1 MHGGADFRCSGAGD
15 GETVDGSAEDC
26 VPRQTREQIVD
37 TSVPQVV
44 EELAEA
50 SKVFS
55 QDRVQQRFGGQIIE
69 ALALSLTENVVEMPV
84 TQTQEKM
91 QQVAHTH
98 VQNVA
103 NTIKEEKPEIVKQTV
118 QVPQFLNE
126 AVDML
131 DAVQRQVSIVQ
142 KIQKVI
148 ETSQWQFS
156 NKIDEM
162 PVAVQR
168 QTPMVQ
174 TVQKTM
180 RIPQQQC
187 IDKVVDDPVVHVPQV
202 QIVGKIDEIPEIQ
215 TGVGTQTSES
225 FGAAPVSQA
234 AQVENVEAVEIGA
247 LIPAESG
254 PPMFVKAPV
263 LEIPVVGQRQ
273 ALNIQTEQKT
283 IDVPQIQCLEPLVD
297 VPVVTQQTAE
307 ILVVMLKQVPTLQRI
322 QKMVE
327 VPQIQYIDKVVDA
340 PVEMQLT
347 PEMQH
352 VASTLATEWEASTPH
367 VVDSSLRKRKS
378 SGSLQSPRA
387 RAGMRTHVQDDDI
400 RHEIFH
406 VNIASADEMEEAAS
420 VHALTIIR
428 TPSGLDDVK
437 LGMAHVKED
446 LTGSEKDAGVLG
458 VSRKESRHADGGCNK
473 KVGALGERKTKR
485 RRRSTKRIWR
495 KHSRTRPKP

>member
-1 MHGGADFRCSGAGD
+1 M
-15 GETVDGSAEDC
+15 
-26 VPRQTREQIVD
+26 
-37 TSVPQVV
+37 

-69 ALALSLTENVVEMPV
+69 APALSLTENVVEMPV

-103 NTIKEEKPEIVKQTV
+103 NTIKEEKRKIVKQTV

-202 QIVGKIDEIPEIQ
+202 QIVGKIDEIPEIW
-215 TGVGTQTSES
+215 TDVGTQTS
-225 FGAAPVSQA
+225 AP
-234 AQVENVEAVEIGA
+234 
-247 LIPAESG
+247 
-254 PPMFVKAPV
+254 F
-263 LEIPVVGQRQ
+263 R
-273 ALNIQTEQKT
+273 
-283 IDVPQIQCLEPLVD
+283 
-297 VPVVTQQTAE
+297 
-307 ILVVMLKQVPTLQRI
+307 
-322 QKMVE
+322 
-327 VPQIQYIDKVVDA
+327 
-340 PVEMQLT
+340 
-347 PEMQH
+347 
-352 VASTLATEWEASTPH
+352 
-367 VVDSSLRKRKS
+367 
-378 SGSLQSPRA
+378 
-387 RAGMRTHVQDDDI
+387 
-400 RHEIFH
+400 
-406 VNIASADEMEEAAS
+406 
-420 VHALTIIR
+420 
-428 TPSGLDDVK
+428 
-437 LGMAHVKED
+437 
-446 LTGSEKDAGVLG
+446 
-458 VSRKESRHADGGCNK
+458 
-473 KVGALGERKTKR
+473 
-485 RRRSTKRIWR
+485 
-495 KHSRTRPKP
+495 